1 VIIADIDNIGIGA
14 LDRLFNVK
22 DNNYMSKIDYLIC
35 SSSSSSSSSSVD
47 RWTQIVD
54 LYVLVQNNF
63 QPQIQLDR
71 INLSVVNSTLLW

>member
-1 VIIADIDNIGIGA
+1 MIIADIDNIGIGA

-35 SSSSSSSSSSVD
+35 SSSSSSSVD

-63 QPQIQLDR
+63 QPQVQLDR

>member
-1 VIIADIDNIGIGA
+1 MIIADIDNIGIGA

-35 SSSSSSSSSSVD
+35 SISSSSSVD

-63 QPQIQLDR
+63 QPQVQLDR